1 MIKTQNVILYAHN
14 LRELQ
19 LKILLKGKLF
29 KTQNLLISRVAIELG
44 ETIGQRV
51 GYLVGMEAR
60 SSFKT

>member
-14 LRELQ
+14 LGELQ

-51 GYLVGMEAR
+51 GY
-60 SSFKT
+60 